1 VLDAVEM
8 PAGTARGS
16 TERPSLG
23 AGQRSPLI
31 DGRHRSMMP
40 WKVEKRGGL
49 IAYLDERGLLEERLF
64 WKLAQARFE
73 VLPRNL
79 EKGSS

>member
-1 VLDAVEM
+1 
-8 PAGTARGS
+8 
-16 TERPSLG
+16 
-23 AGQRSPLI
+23 
-31 DGRHRSMMP
+31 MMP